1 MMQAFVVVNVPVCDE
16 SVKSQKEDVQYSFHM
31 LIHYLS
37 YDGLKLLSFLE
48 GIHIS
53 NQIFRL
59 FLSLLE
65 IFFRSMIIFSLS
77 LIIKLFLE
85 DGNFHLSL
93 GI

>member
-48 GIHIS
+48 GIHNS
-53 NQIFRL
+53 NQIL
-59 FLSLLE
+59 KD
-65 IFFRSMIIFSLS
+65 FSP
-77 LIIKLFLE
+77 I
-85 DGNFHLSL
+85 
-93 GI
+93 